1 MIVITP
7 IEQRPKLATQYLS
20 NIVTAKTTH
29 PELLETLKLLQ
40 L

>member
-20 NIVTAKTTH
+20 DITAKT
-29 PELLETLKLLQ
+29 PELLETLKMLQ
-40 L
+40 F